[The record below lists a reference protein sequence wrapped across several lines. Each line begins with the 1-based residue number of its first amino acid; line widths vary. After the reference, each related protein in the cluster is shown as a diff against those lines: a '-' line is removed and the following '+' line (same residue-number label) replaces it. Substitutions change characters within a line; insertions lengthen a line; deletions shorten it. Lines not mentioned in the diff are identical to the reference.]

1 MGDTGMSEINTY
13 LLDCMKLMKDKP
25 DKHYQLAIVDP
36 PYARNGNMNGGGR
49 WEKYNDPR
57 MFDSASNIAPDK
69 EYWNELFRVS
79 ENQIVWGGN
88 YFPLGI
94 CDCFIIWD
102 KQQPEQLSYSSVE
115 FAWTSFQKRHPL
127 VFRKSPMGR
136 PGERF
141 HPTQKPVKLYE
152 FLLQRFA
159 KPGDKILDTHGGSF
173 SSAIACY
180 NLGFDL
186 DICEINEF
194 YYNQA
199 KARLEQHIELDR
211 EQLRFTF

>member
-1 MGDTGMSEINTY
+1 
-13 LLDCMKLMKDKP
+13 
-25 DKHYQLAIVDP
+25 
-36 PYARNGNMNGGGR
+36 
-49 WEKYNDPR
+49 
-57 MFDSASNIAPDK
+57 
-69 EYWNELFRVS
+69 
-79 ENQIVWGGN
+79 
-88 YFPLGI
+88 
-94 CDCFIIWD
+94 
-102 KQQPEQLSYSSVE
+102 
-115 FAWTSFQKRHPL
+115 
-127 VFRKSPMGR
+127 MGR